1 MPSAPA
7 RGSVANARAHHT
19 VSHRTSH
26 ARAHELSHHPSSSRV
41 VRIDARIARRTPRQ
55 FHNFPPL
62 ATTTSRIIAS
72 SSSSS
77 STTTTTTARRRRL
90 HDPNASHTHYSSV
103 SPSPISRARTARS
116 LVDSRDRCRVDECE
130 FKSRTPTTT
139 MDASRTADADDASV
153 ADGAHGQPLIIPHPN
168 RGRTNAVDGRHR
180 RLGRRRREHEPTTSS
195 VVVVVVRRRRPRR
208 RPRRRRRN
216 SH

>member
-77 STTTTTTARRRRL
+77 STTTTTTAPTPTPPRTHRTRTIRLFHHRRYRARAPLARSSIRAIDVASMNANSNRAPRRRRWMR
-90 HDPNASHTHYSSV
+90 
-103 SPSPISRARTARS
+103 RA
-116 LVDSRDRCRVDECE
+116 LP
-130 FKSRTPTTT
+130 TPTTPRSR
-139 MDASRTADADDASV
+139 MARNACINYPASESRS
-153 ADGAHGQPLIIPHPN
+153 HE
-168 RGRTNAVDGRHR
+168 
-180 RLGRRRREHEPTTSS
+180 RRRRSPSTPWTTTTRTRTDD
-195 VVVVVVRRRRPRR
+195 VVRRRR
-208 RPRRRRRN
+208 RP
-216 SH
+216 SSSSKASSKASSS

>member
-77 STTTTTTARRRRL
+77 TTTTTTAPTPTPPRTHRTRTIRLFHHRR
-90 HDPNASHTHYSSV
+90 Y
-103 SPSPISRARTARS
+103 RARALAP

-153 ADGAHGQPLIIPHPN
+153 ADGAHGQPFIIPHPN